1 MTRLNYLKKEL
12 ETIKSLQCLAF
23 NVKEEAVKYYEKEIE
38 CIEEYGSANP
48 DYTDAPARK
57 FFNID
62 LINNSEAKND

>member
-38 CIEEYGSANP
+38 CIEVYGSANP
-48 DYTDAPARK
+48 EYDKHK
-57 FFNID
+57 FYNID
-62 LINNSEAKND
+62 LNAVKHE